1 MAENATEKT
10 KRAATQIAESAAS
23 AIIESR
29 KQTNHYSVFTPEI
42 TNKHYSDFMSKQN
55 KNAYKKRNPRILAKE
70 HKLTPLYNLA
80 KSDVI
85 YQHR

>member
-1 MAENATEKT
+1 
-10 KRAATQIAESAAS
+10 
-23 AIIESR
+23 
-29 KQTNHYSVFTPEI
+29 
-42 TNKHYSDFMSKQN
+42 MSKQN

-85 YQHR
+85 Y